1 MISISP
7 CFDEPPLMVAS
18 TTHTPLFKTVLL
30 VEPSAIPSAVPSAV
44 TGSPGYFPLDS
55 ILIKF
60 HSIFV
65 FEYWN
70 TKM

>member
-7 CFDEPPLMVAS
+7 RCDEPPLMVAS

-30 VEPSAIPSAVPSAV
+30 VPLHVPSAV
-44 TGSPGYFPLDS
+44 TGSPGYVPLDS